1 MYDLFAKTSHLASR
15 FLFIIRQMIEIW
27 WLGYFDFHKK
37 EKAREKSLAQFIA
50 LNVLIRLSSPSTIS
64 VFLSANLRTAFVF
77 ASLCATQPNV

>member
-37 EKAREKSLAQFIA
+37 EKAREKSLA
-50 LNVLIRLSSPSTIS
+50 
-64 VFLSANLRTAFVF
+64 
-77 ASLCATQPNV
+77 